1 MRRNLPSSLPTGTVN
16 SRSRPSSSPSGK
28 PELRGTGQ
36 RRRWNLEFDGPHSS
50 TVVRTTSAALHA
62 PLADASPNARA
73 SVADFDPCPHVGSM
87 AEPSSAA
94 PSGGSNAHWPSSR
107 QPAQALWLGTE
118 VKRKQWTIDEFIY
131 IVLLVSI
138 KTQQAY
144 LWNRRLNT
152 AQITFSVRANVERDR
167 RSTGPLNC

>member
-94 PSGGSNAHWPSSR
+94 PTPTGRPPASPPKHSGSAPKWRGNSGRLTNLSTSYYLCQLRHSR
-107 QPAQALWLGTE
+107 HTSGIE
-118 VKRKQWTIDEFIY
+118 D
-131 IVLLVSI
+131 
-138 KTQQAY
+138 
-144 LWNRRLNT
+144 
-152 AQITFSVRANVERDR
+152 
-167 RSTGPLNC
+167 